1 METGS
6 TNLAP
11 EAARAEI
18 AGLAQGSDSG
28 FVAAYTAPSHPGHR
42 AAVERMTRLH
52 ETAFGV
58 ADAGDQAQAAT
69 ASDAP
74 AVDNGTPAEGDV
86 DATAYRDVA
95 LSTLGDVAPLEAVRV
110 VGDVRQI
117 AAALELPPELARG
130 AVGLLERDIARRDSR
145 PMNELELA
153 GFEATLRAQAGADY
167 DRVCDA
173 LEAAVARA
181 GKRGD
186 ILRRALASAEPA
198 TAAWAAMSIFRNA
211 AAKGATR

>member
-1 METGS
+1 MTDTPS
-6 TNLAP
+6 PSP

-18 AGLAQGSDSG
+18 ASLVQGSDSG
-28 FVAAYTAPSHPGHR
+28 FAAAYAAPSHPGHAAAR
-42 AAVERMTRLH
+42 ARMDALH
-52 ETAFGV
+52 TAAYGT

-69 ASDAP
+69 AADAP
-74 AVDNGTPAEGDV
+74 AIDNGTPAEGDV
-86 DATAYRDVA
+86 DATAYRDIV

-186 ILRRALASAEPA
+186 TLRRALASVEPA
-198 TAAWAAMSIFRNA
+198 TAAWAAMSIYRNA
-211 AAKGATR
+211 SGKGATR